1 MIWFVKNLYNYEFAG
16 IATDEDD
23 QEKGEEV
30 SVIIHVGSEEE
41 DDDIDL
47 CIEWIYFEIF
57 FWFTCTFTFSP
68 NAFVSYLWMKRA
80 NSLMFYDK
88 NSNIITT
95 VCEFLQWNA
104 FPNGSTI
111 YQNFNF

>member
-47 CIEWIYFEIF
+47 CIE
-57 FWFTCTFTFSP
+57 
-68 NAFVSYLWMKRA
+68 
-80 NSLMFYDK
+80 
-88 NSNIITT
+88 
-95 VCEFLQWNA
+95 
-104 FPNGSTI
+104 
-111 YQNFNF
+111 